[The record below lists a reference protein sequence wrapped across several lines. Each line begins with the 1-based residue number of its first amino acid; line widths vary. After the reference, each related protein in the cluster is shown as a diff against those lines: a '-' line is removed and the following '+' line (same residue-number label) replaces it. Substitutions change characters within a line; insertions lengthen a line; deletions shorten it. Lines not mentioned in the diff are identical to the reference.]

1 MSNKRTY
8 IGTNGEPPV
17 YDYTVTGLQVRLQPS
32 VSSGGKNGY
41 NTIFYKKY
49 LQLESI
55 NKNILPKPIY
65 TTVPNITLNSV
76 LTSPVLVDIN
86 AGPGDTWFSVNP
98 SDYKSNTVFTS
109 EDTSILTVD
118 SSTGAITPVSAG
130 TTRLIVECED
140 RKLEIPIKVVNTTYT
155 SITGFHCPPG
165 YRYGFKE
172 IFTNEYDT
180 FRNRYTSSIVSFAST
195 DWAGTTLEWKA
206 LSEEEKDVYRNATS
220 LIMEPDTLYRF
231 TLPNI
236 PSTLTSLL
244 PDGVQLEF
252 FNTETEK
259 KQNFD
264 FLNFYG
270 GDYSAGKN
278 TGYCWCGRTP
288 ADEASKVIINLAE
301 PSGSYTPKNNFNETV
316 CEWIQNNLVIEKIE
330 VSE

>member
-1 MSNKRTY
+1 MSNKRIY
-8 IGTNGEPPV
+8 IGTNGESPI

-32 VSSGGKNGY
+32 VSSAGKNGY
-41 NTIFYKKY
+41 NAVFYKKY

-55 NKNILPKPIY
+55 NKNILPQPVS
-65 TTVPNITLNSV
+65 TQVPNITLNSV
-76 LTSPVLVDIN
+76 LTNPVLVDIN

-98 SDYKSNTVFTS
+98 SGYKSNTVFTS

-130 TTRLIVECED
+130 TTKLIVECED
-140 RKLEIPIKVVNTTYT
+140 RRLEIPIKVVNTTYIP
-155 SITGFHCPPG
+155 ITGFHCPPG
-165 YRYGFKE
+165 YFYNFKE
-172 IFTNEYDT
+172 IRTNNYDVSK
-180 FRNRYTSSIVSFAST
+180 NIYLSSIVSFAST
-195 DWAGTTLEWKA
+195 DWTGTASEWET
-206 LSEEEKDVYRNATS
+206 LSEEERNVYRNATS

-244 PDGVQLEF
+244 PDGIQLEF

-270 GDYSAGKN
+270 GDYWAGKN

-288 ADEASKVIINLAE
+288 ADEVSKVIINLVC
-301 PSGSYTPKNNFNETV
+301 PTGSSTFRNNFNETV